1 MSKENNDGFN
11 TFRKI
16 YLNKNVI
23 INPKSLMSKEGIVI
37 DVNPA
42 GVVVEI
48 TYSEDPAYKMN
59 DDLFICFSDLSM
71 VTK

>member
-1 MSKENNDGFN
+1 MNKENNGFD

-16 YLNKNVI
+16 YLNKNVV
-23 INPKSLMSKEGIVI
+23 INPKSLMTIEGIVI

-42 GVVVEI
+42 GVIVKI
-48 TYSEDPAYKMN
+48 ACSENPVYKIDTN
-59 DDLFICFSDLSM
+59 LFICFSDLSM